1 MHNRYSLVASG
12 GLPRFVNVENLLVAD
27 NCFKMMFYG
36 GPAILRL
43 SHVQNICLDWY
54 VNEL

>member
-1 MHNRYSLVASG
+1 MHNRYSLVAGG
-12 GLPRFVNVENLLVAD
+12 GLPIFVNVENLLVAD